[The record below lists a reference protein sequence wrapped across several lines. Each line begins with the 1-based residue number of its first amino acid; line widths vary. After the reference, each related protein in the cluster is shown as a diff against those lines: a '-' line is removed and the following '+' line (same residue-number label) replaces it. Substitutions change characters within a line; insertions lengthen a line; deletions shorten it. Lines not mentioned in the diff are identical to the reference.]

1 MGELL
6 VVLTGNSQ
14 LVSELILSIRM
25 ERKEMQDASKCV
37 RRCVRAC
44 NDQASGQMGYPVR
57 IKICRIND
65 VVRYLCDYFL
75 FA

>member
-25 ERKEMQDASKCV
+25 ERKEMEGVRKCV
-37 RRCVRAC
+37 RRCVRGC
-44 NDQASGQMGYPVR
+44 NDQASG
-57 IKICRIND
+57 
-65 VVRYLCDYFL
+65 
-75 FA
+75 